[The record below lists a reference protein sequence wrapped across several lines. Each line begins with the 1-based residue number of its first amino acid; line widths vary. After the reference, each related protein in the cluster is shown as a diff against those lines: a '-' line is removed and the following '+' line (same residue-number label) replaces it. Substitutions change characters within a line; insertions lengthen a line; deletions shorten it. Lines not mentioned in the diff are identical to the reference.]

1 MYVVLFSFIPNES
14 FPQNSAN
21 RENKKF
27 DLGLGFS
34 LLRTSLGCQ
43 EERGREREEK
53 CPVKLLGEI
62 RERKR
67 KLWKRKRRGGGG
79 RIKSDLTM
87 PLSITSNVVGCN
99 EKSLLQLPAQG
110 VETDI

>member
-1 MYVVLFSFIPNES
+1 MSSEAPGG
-14 FPQNSAN
+14 
-21 RENKKF
+21 NKGEKEKA
-27 DLGLGFS
+27 LEEE
-34 LLRTSLGCQ
+34 
-43 EERGREREEK
+43 EER
-53 CPVKLLGEI
+53 
-62 RERKR
+62 
-67 KLWKRKRRGGGG
+67 GGG